1 MRNRKHKKIYKEIKT
16 VKEIILVKYGEI
28 ILKGLNRPVFENLLV
43 KNIRNTLASLGEI
56 NITRSQAAIFIEPAL
71 WVVIYFVIERLT
83 KVFGILSITRAGV
96 VEKDIEKIKE
106 AALEYCGD
114 DVLEGGSFKVEAK
127 RADKK
132 FPLKSPEICREVGG
146 YMLSKLD
153 KITVDVNNPAN
164 TVMVEVRDFAAYV
177 YCKKIAGQGGLPT
190 GCGGKGML
198 LLSGGIDSPVA
209 GYMIAKRG
217 VELEAL
223 NFFSYPYTSERAKEK
238 VIDLAAILAGFTSR
252 IKLHIVPFTNIQLAI
267 RDNCP
272 EEHLTLIMRRFMM
285 KIAERVARANGA
297 EALITGESLGQVAS
311 QTMQALHVTN
321 SVVDMPV
328 FRPLI
333 GMDKEEIVKISRKID
348 AFETSIL
355 PYEDCC
361 TVFTPKHP
369 TTKPKVEKIIQSE
382 SVLDFDAL
390 INEAIDGIET
400 IIIEPK

>member
-1 MRNRKHKKIYKEIKT
+1 MKEI
-16 VKEIILVKYGEI
+16 VLVKYGEI
-28 ILKGLNRPVFENLLV
+28 ILKGLNRPVFENILL
-43 KNIRNTLASLGEI
+43 KNIKSALKPLGDI
-56 NITRSQAAIFIEPAL
+56 DVSRAQAAIYVDPPKEVDIDD
-71 WVVIYFVIERLT
+71 VISRLK
-83 KVFGILSITRAGV
+83 KVFGIVSITRAGV
-96 VEKDIEKIKE
+96 CEKDIDSIKR
-106 AALEYCGD
+106 AATEYCGE
-114 DVLEGGSFKVEAK
+114 DVISGKTFKVEAK

-132 FPLKSPEICREVGG
+132 FPMKSPEICREVGG

-153 KITVDVNNPAN
+153 DAKVDVNNPEN
-164 TVMVEVRDFAAYV
+164 IVMVEVRDFAAYV
-177 YCKKIAGQGGLPT
+177 YCKKIAGQGGLPIGT
-190 GCGGKGML
+190 GGRASL

-209 GYMIAKRG
+209 GYMMAKRG
-217 VELEAL
+217 VQLEAI

-238 VIDLAAILAGFTSR
+238 VISLASILAGYATPIR
-252 IKLHIVPFTNIQLAI
+252 LHIVPFTEIQLAI

-285 KIAERVARANGA
+285 KISEKVARLNNT

-333 GMDKEEIVKISRKID
+333 GMDKEQIVRISRD
-348 AFETSIL
+348 MGAFETSIL

-369 TTKPKVEKIIQSE
+369 TTKPKLDRIIKSE
-382 SVLDFDAL
+382 SVLDIDRL
-390 INEAIDGIET
+390 IDSAIEGIET
-400 IIIEPK
+400 IVVEPK

>member
-1 MRNRKHKKIYKEIKT
+1 MKEI
-16 VKEIILVKYGEI
+16 VLVKYGEI
-28 ILKGLNRPVFENLLV
+28 ILKGLNRPVFENILL
-43 KNIRNTLASLGEI
+43 KNIRNALKSLGEI
-56 NITRSQAAIFIEPAL
+56 EVTRAQAAIYIDPPES
-71 WVVIYFVIERLT
+71 VDIDDVIERLK

-96 VEKDIEKIKE
+96 VEKDIEAIKR
-106 AALEYCGD
+106 AAVEYCGD
-114 DVLEGGSFKVEAK
+114 DVTEGVTFKVEAK

-132 FPLKSPEICREVGG
+132 FPIKSPEICREVGG
-146 YMLSKLD
+146 YMFENLAGVK
-153 KITVDVNNPAN
+153 VDVNNPSN
-164 TVMVEVRDFAAYV
+164 TVMVEIRDFAAYV
-177 YCKKIAGQGGLPT
+177 YCKKIAGQGGLPIGT
-190 GCGGKGML
+190 GGRAML

-209 GYMIAKRG
+209 GYMMAKRG
-217 VELEAL
+217 VELEAI

-238 VIDLAAILAGFTSR
+238 VVSLASILSGYASKIR
-252 IKLHIVPFTNIQLAI
+252 LHIVPFTEIQLAI

-285 KIAERVARANGA
+285 KIAERTALNNHT

-333 GMDKEEIVKISRKID
+333 GMDKEEIVRISRKMG

-369 TTKPKVEKIIQSE
+369 VTKPKLDRIIKSE
-382 SVLDFDAL
+382 SKLDIDAL
-390 INEAIDGIET
+390 IERALDGIET
-400 IIIEPK
+400 IVVEPK

>member
-1 MRNRKHKKIYKEIKT
+1 MKEI
-16 VKEIILVKYGEI
+16 VLVKYGEI
-28 ILKGLNRPVFENLLV
+28 ILKGLNRPVFENILL
-43 KNIRNTLASLGEI
+43 KNIKSALKPLGDI
-56 NITRSQAAIFIEPAL
+56 DVSRAQAAIYVDPPEEIDIDE
-71 WVVIYFVIERLT
+71 VISRLK
-83 KVFGILSITRAGV
+83 KVFGIISITRAGV
-96 VEKDIEKIKE
+96 CEKDIDSIKR
-106 AALEYCGD
+106 AAAEYCGE
-114 DVLEGGSFKVEAK
+114 DVISGKTFKVEAK

-132 FPLKSPEICREVGG
+132 FPMKSPEICREVGG

-153 KITVDVNNPAN
+153 GAKVDVNSPENI
-164 TVMVEVRDFAAYV
+164 VMVEVRDFAAYV
-177 YCKKIAGQGGLPT
+177 YCKKIAGQGGLPIGT
-190 GCGGKGML
+190 GGRASL

-209 GYMIAKRG
+209 GYMMAKRG
-217 VELEAL
+217 VQLEAI

-238 VIDLAAILAGFTSR
+238 VISLASILAGYATPIR
-252 IKLHIVPFTNIQLAI
+252 LHIVPFTEIQLAI

-285 KIAERVARANGA
+285 KISEKVARLNNT

-333 GMDKEEIVKISRKID
+333 GMDKEEIVRISRNMG

-369 TTKPKVEKIIQSE
+369 TTKPKLDRIIKSE
-382 SVLDFDAL
+382 SVLDIDGL
-390 INEAIDGIET
+390 IDSAIEGIET
-400 IIIEPK
+400 IVVEPK

>member
-1 MRNRKHKKIYKEIKT
+1 MKEI
-16 VKEIILVKYGEI
+16 VLVKYGEI
-28 ILKGLNRPVFENLLV
+28 ILKGLNRPVFENILL
-43 KNIRNTLASLGEI
+43 KNIRNALKSLGEI
-56 NITRSQAAIFIEPAL
+56 EVTRAQAAIYIDPPES
-71 WVVIYFVIERLT
+71 VDIDDVIERLK

-96 VEKDIEKIKE
+96 VEKDIEAIKR
-106 AALEYCGD
+106 AAVEYCGD
-114 DVLEGGSFKVEAK
+114 DVTEGVTFKVEAK

-132 FPLKSPEICREVGG
+132 FPIKSPEICREVGG
-146 YMLSKLD
+146 YMLQNLAGVK
-153 KITVDVNNPAN
+153 VDVNNPSN
-164 TVMVEVRDFAAYV
+164 TVMVEIRDFAAYV
-177 YCKKIAGQGGLPT
+177 YCKKIAGQGGLPIGT
-190 GCGGKGML
+190 GGRAML

-209 GYMIAKRG
+209 GYMMAKRG
-217 VELEAL
+217 VELEAI

-238 VIDLAAILAGFTSR
+238 VISLASILSGYASKIR
-252 IKLHIVPFTNIQLAI
+252 LHIVPFTEIQLAI

-285 KIAERVARANGA
+285 KIAERTALNNHT

-333 GMDKEEIVKISRKID
+333 GMDKEEIVRISRKMG

-369 TTKPKVEKIIQSE
+369 VTKPKLDRIIKSE
-382 SVLDFDAL
+382 SKLDIDAL
-390 INEAIDGIET
+390 IERALDGIET
-400 IIIEPK
+400 IVVEPK

>member
-1 MRNRKHKKIYKEIKT
+1 MKEI
-16 VKEIILVKYGEI
+16 VLVKYGEI
-28 ILKGLNRPVFENLLV
+28 ILKGLNRPVFENILL
-43 KNIRNTLASLGEI
+43 KNIRNALKSLGEI
-56 NITRSQAAIFIEPAL
+56 EVTRAQAAIYIDPPES
-71 WVVIYFVIERLT
+71 VDIDDVIERLK

-96 VEKDIEKIKE
+96 VEKDIEAIKR
-106 AALEYCGD
+106 AAVEYCGD
-114 DVLEGGSFKVEAK
+114 DVTEGVTFKVEAK

-132 FPLKSPEICREVGG
+132 FPIKSPEICREVGG
-146 YMLSKLD
+146 YMFENLAGVK
-153 KITVDVNNPAN
+153 VDVNNPSN
-164 TVMVEVRDFAAYV
+164 TVMVEIRDFAAYV
-177 YCKKIAGQGGLPT
+177 YCKKIAGQGGLPIGT
-190 GCGGKGML
+190 GGRAML

-209 GYMIAKRG
+209 GYMMAKRG
-217 VELEAL
+217 VELEAI

-238 VIDLAAILAGFTSR
+238 VISLASILSGYASKIR
-252 IKLHIVPFTNIQLAI
+252 LHIVPFTEIQLAI

-285 KIAERVARANGA
+285 KIAERTALNNHT

-333 GMDKEEIVKISRKID
+333 GMDKEEIVRISRKMG

-369 TTKPKVEKIIQSE
+369 VTKPKLDRIIKSE
-382 SVLDFDAL
+382 SKLDIDAL
-390 INEAIDGIET
+390 IERALDGIET
-400 IIIEPK
+400 IVVEPK

>member
-1 MRNRKHKKIYKEIKT
+1 M
-16 VKEIILVKYGEI
+16 KEIILVKYGEI
-28 ILKGLNRPVFENLLV
+28 ILKGLNRPVFENILL
-43 KNIRNTLASLGEI
+43 KNIREALKSLGEI
-56 NITRSQAAIFIEPAL
+56 EVTRAQAAIFIDPSES
-71 WVVIYFVIERLT
+71 VDIDDVIERLK
-83 KVFGILSITRAGV
+83 KVIGVLSITRAGV
-96 VEKDIEKIKE
+96 CEKNIDAIKK
-106 AALEYCGD
+106 AALEYCGED
-114 DVLEGGSFKVEAK
+114 ILEEKTFKVEAK

-146 YMLSKLD
+146 YLFHNLD
-153 KITVDVNNPAN
+153 GAQVDVNNPSN
-164 TVMVEVRDFAAYV
+164 VVMVEIRDFGAYV
-177 YCKKIAGQGGLPT
+177 YCKKIAGQGGLPIGT
-190 GCGGKGML
+190 GGRAML

-217 VELEAL
+217 VELEAI

-238 VIDLAAILAGFTSR
+238 VISLAKILSGYVPK
-252 IKLHIVPFTNIQLAI
+252 IKLHIVPFTEIQLAI

-272 EEHLTLIMRRFMM
+272 EDHLTLIMRRFMM
-285 KIAERVARANGA
+285 KISERVARANGA

-333 GMDKEEIVKISRKID
+333 GMDKEEIVRISRKIG

-369 TTKPKVEKIIQSE
+369 VTKPKVEKIIASE
-382 SVLDFDAL
+382 SVLEIEEL
-390 INEAIDGIET
+390 IQKAIDGVET
-400 IIIEPK
+400 IVIEP

>member
-1 MRNRKHKKIYKEIKT
+1 MKEI
-16 VKEIILVKYGEI
+16 VLVKYGEI
-28 ILKGLNRPVFENLLV
+28 ILKGLNRPVFENILL
-43 KNIRNTLASLGEI
+43 KNIRNALKSLGEI
-56 NITRSQAAIFIEPAL
+56 EVTRAQAAIYIDPPES
-71 WVVIYFVIERLT
+71 VDIDDVIERLK

-96 VEKDIEKIKE
+96 VEKDIEAIKR
-106 AALEYCGD
+106 AAVEYCGD
-114 DVLEGGSFKVEAK
+114 DVTEGVTFKVEAK

-132 FPLKSPEICREVGG
+132 FPIKSPEICREVGG
-146 YMLSKLD
+146 YMLQNLD
-153 KITVDVNNPAN
+153 GAKVDVNNPSN
-164 TVMVEVRDFAAYV
+164 TVMVEIRDFAAYV
-177 YCKKIAGQGGLPT
+177 YCKKIAGQGGLPIGT
-190 GCGGKGML
+190 GGRAML

-209 GYMIAKRG
+209 GYMMAKRG
-217 VELEAL
+217 VELEAI

-238 VIDLAAILAGFTSR
+238 VISLASILSGYASKIR
-252 IKLHIVPFTNIQLAI
+252 LHIVPFTEIQLAI

-285 KIAERVARANGA
+285 KIAERTALNNHT

-333 GMDKEEIVKISRKID
+333 GMDKEEIVRISRKMG

-369 TTKPKVEKIIQSE
+369 VTKPKLDRIIKSE
-382 SVLDFDAL
+382 SKLDIDAL
-390 INEAIDGIET
+390 IERALDGIET
-400 IIIEPK
+400 IVVEPK

>member
-1 MRNRKHKKIYKEIKT
+1 MKEI
-16 VKEIILVKYGEI
+16 VLVKYGEI
-28 ILKGLNRPVFENLLV
+28 ILKGLNRPVFENLLI
-43 KNIRNTLASLGEI
+43 KNIKNALKSLGDI
-56 NITRSQAAIFIEPAL
+56 SVTRAQAAIYVEPSDG
-71 WVVIYFVIERLT
+71 VDIDDIIERLE
-83 KVFGILSITRAGV
+83 KIFGILSITRAGV
-96 VEKDIEKIKE
+96 VEKDIEKIKC
-106 AALEYCGD
+106 AAAQYCGD
-114 DVLEGGSFKVEAK
+114 DIAEGGSFKVEAK

-132 FPLKSPEICREVGG
+132 FPLKSPEICREVGE
-146 YMLSKLD
+146 YILSEVD
-153 KITVDVNNPAN
+153 GATVDVHNPAH

-177 YCKKIAGQGGLPT
+177 YCKKLAAQGGLPT
-190 GCGGKGML
+190 GCGGKAML

-238 VIDLAAILAGFTSR
+238 VISLAATLAGFTSR

-285 KIAERVARANGA
+285 KIAERVARANNA

-333 GMDKEEIVKISRKID
+333 GMDKEEIVRISRKID
-348 AFETSIL
+348 TFETSIL

-369 TTKPKVEKIIQSE
+369 TTKPKLDRIIKSE
-382 SVLDFDAL
+382 SVLDAEAL
-390 INEAIDGIET
+390 INEAIEGIET
-400 IIIEPK
+400 MIIEPK